1 MPSATPAS
9 FPPRLHVLFARNAN
23 YAIVLRRGPS
33 KTTCTI
39 GWDRRKDT
47 FTVGQWV
54 RARIYERRSDLSPD
68 GKHLIYFAMN
78 GRWTSKTGG
87 SWTAV
92 SRAPYLK
99 AITLLGKGDCWHG
112 GGLFRDDRR
121 YWLNDGHGH
130 KPLVVS
136 TRIIRD
142 ETWQPAAYYGGECL
156 HVYFNRLQRDGWTLR
171 ADLASDDD
179 AITTFDKAVDCGW
192 TLRKYCHA
200 GSGHPEGKGVYYDHH
215 ALVRT
220 NSGEVVDFPDW
231 EWADL
236 DRGRLVWT
244 EGGRLHAAYLKTTGL
259 KDEHVL
265 HDFNDMTFT
274 AIAAPY

>member
-1 MPSATPAS
+1 M
-9 FPPRLHVLFARNAN
+9 
-23 YAIVLRRGPS
+23 LRRGPS
-33 KTTCTI
+33 KTTCAI

-54 RARIYERRSDLSPD
+54 RARIYERRCDLSPD

-78 GRWTSKTGG
+78 GRDETKTGG

-112 GGLFRDDRR
+112 GGLFRNDRR
-121 YWLNDGHGH
+121 YWLNDGKGH
-130 KPLVVS
+130 KPLLQSNRV
-136 TRIIRD
+136 TRD
-142 ETWQPAAYYGGECL
+142 ETWQPPGYYGGECL

-171 ADLASDDD
+171 PDLSPDDG
-179 AITTFDKAVDCGW
+179 ATTVFDKSPGHRW

-200 GSGHPEGKGVYYDHH
+200 GIGHPEGKGVYYDHH
-215 ALVRT
+215 ALVHDD
-220 NSGEVVDFPDW
+220 SYEDAMDFPNW

-236 DRGRLVWT
+236 DRGRLVWS
-244 EGGRLHAAYLKTTGL
+244 ESGRLHAAYLKTSGL
-259 KDEHVL
+259 KDVQLL
-265 HDFNDMTFT
+265 HDFNDMTFE